1 MSDLFL
7 MTVISFVVFMSAGI
21 TGPVNSLY
29 SESLGA
35 SYAAIGMLGTV
46 ASLTTIL
53 FSTVWGRGSDRL
65 GRRKVFL
72 VFGLGT
78 MALNYG
84 LSSIAPR
91 FEYLYPLRIVG
102 AIARSAYAVASL
114 ALVGDLLERRAE
126 ARGRRMGTFRGLGS
140 LGFGLM
146 AFLSGTI
153 ADRLSLRAPFALAA
167 GLLCT
172 ACLISLRIKEP
183 ARQETGQARPGFA
196 EALGLVGGFLSSL
209 WRDAVGAA
217 GRMFAAARL
226 VLSGARAE
234 ASSDGAP
241 DAGRSPRLPLAPLLV
256 SSFLWALVTGAVYA
270 VWANYMVH
278 ELGYTQAGMSQL
290 WSLASTSEFPLMIVA
305 GWLSDRLGRLP
316 MLSLGFLV
324 WALVFLGYVIVPG
337 MPWIIFVQLTRGF
350 AYSAFTAT
358 AMTYATEV
366 RSRSQRGEVSGLYGA
381 AGGLGAILG
390 AALGGFQTQLMG
402 FRAMIGTNAALIFCG
417 AVYLAVVALR
427 RRARV
432 RQLAQ

>member
-1 MSDLFL
+1 

-35 SYAAIGMLGTV
+35 SYAAIGLLGTV

-72 VFGLGT
+72 VLGLAT
-78 MALNYG
+78 MAVNFG
-84 LSSIAPR
+84 LSSIVPR
-91 FEYLYPLRIVG
+91 FGYLYPLRIVG
-102 AIARSAYAVASL
+102 AIARSAYGTASL
-114 ALVGDLLERRAE
+114 ALVGDLLERQE
-126 ARGRRMGTFRGLGS
+126 KARGRRMGTFRGLGS

-153 ADRLSLRAPFALAA
+153 ADRLSLRAPFALAG
-167 GLLCT
+167 GLLFV
-172 ACLISLRIKEP
+172 AWLISLRIKEP
-183 ARQETGQARPGFA
+183 ATDEA
-196 EALGLVGGFLSSL
+196 EGRCPSFSESLSLLVGFLSSL
-209 WRDAVGAA
+209 WRDAVAAA
-217 GRMFAAARL
+217 GRMLGAARL
-226 VLSGARAE
+226 AVSGTRSE
-234 ASSDGAP
+234 AGPDDASEADGAL
-241 DAGRSPRLPLAPLLV
+241 RLPLAPLLI

-278 ELGYTQAGMSQL
+278 EVGYTQAAMSQL

-316 MLSLGFLV
+316 MLCLGFLA
-324 WALVFLGYVIVPG
+324 WTLVFVGYVVAPV

-366 RSRSQRGEVSGLYGA
+366 RSRAQRGEVSGLYSA
-381 AGGLGAILG
+381 SGGLGAILG
-390 AALGGFQTQLMG
+390 AAVGGFQTQLMG

-427 RRARV
+427 RRASV
-432 RQLAQ
+432 KKTVQ